1 MFIFLIEVFIDIR
14 NGVRSSKEVVLLNG
28 KPEKTPAM
36 EAGCNRHKELEK
48 EVTNFRWK
56 DFGKW
61 YYISKEKEEFLSTLI
76 NFVLVVR
83 LLLNPISFC

>member
-14 NGVRSSKEVVLLNG
+14 NGVRSSKEVELLNG

-48 EVTNFRWK
+48 EVTNFR
-56 DFGKW
+56 
-61 YYISKEKEEFLSTLI
+61 
-76 NFVLVVR
+76 
-83 LLLNPISFC
+83 